1 LYLETSAKQIV
12 DILKNAR
19 QPILS
24 VCLSD
29 TVRAIRANIRG
40 RKKASTYVR
49 QQQHARRKAL

>member
-1 LYLETSAKQIV
+1 V

-29 TVRAIRANIRG
+29 TVRAIRANIRD
-40 RKKASTYVR
+40 RKKENTSVR
-49 QQQHARRKAL
+49 PQQHARRKAV